1 MSNDIVLDD
10 SEKFVYHHH
19 YLIHNLAPHSTY
31 QLEIRARNVY
41 GWSPVSK
48 LHTFF
53 TLSGLWKQKYQF
65 VLYFCFSWNFYLK
78 SFLVFMLTDRQTISF
93 LAETWEILVNLFM
106 HISESNMLSESN
118 NNSGL
123 TKGGNCFLNLLL
135 IISLLI

>member
-1 MSNDIVLDD
+1 MILKSLCTIITTWSTIWPHTPPTSWR
-10 SEKFVYHHH
+10 SEQGTSTDGLKSQNF
-19 YLIHNLAPHSTY
+19 IHSSRY
-31 QLEIRARNVY
+31 QVCEKRNIN
-41 GWSPVSK
+41 
-48 LHTFF
+48 
-53 TLSGLWKQKYQF
+53 
-65 VLYFCFSWNFYLK
+65 LYFCFSWNFYLK

-123 TKGGNCFLNLLL
+123 HKGENCFLNLLL